1 MNYGWNRPT
10 EIIQKVVK
18 NGRSKA
24 MFVATKM
31 DNDVLIG
38 YSMCHPRDKWDKFTA
53 IKIAFSRAYVWYES
67 KRDWKIPHSLRKDFG
82 KFLYRCRKYYKGANI
97 SVKFLGQEF
106 DVELDPQIPFT
117 AIGNDELSDIPCR
130 KGDIVIFTHNDGT
143 EEECAVK
150 YGKDAKTDQ
159 ESPMLSFIKL
169 QNGQTYL
176 VGIDGKFLGKNKS
189 IRMKG

>member
-53 IKIAFSRAYVWYES
+53 IKIAFRRAYVWYES
-67 KRDWKIPHSLRKDFG
+67 KRDWKIPHSLKGDFI
-82 KFLYRCRKYYKGANI
+82 KFLNRCKRYYKDANI
-97 SVKFLGQEF
+97 VIRWEEYKLEK
-106 DVELDPQIPFT
+106 ELPFK
-117 AIGNDELSDIPCR
+117 AIGNDELSDISCR
-130 KGDIVIFTHNDGT
+130 KGDIAIFTHNNGT
-143 EEECAVK
+143 EEYCKVI
-150 YGKDAKTDQ
+150 YGTNEETNE
-159 ESPMLSFIKL
+159 ESSVLSFIKL
-169 QNGQTYL
+169 QNGQAYL
-176 VGIDGKFLGKNKS
+176 VGINGKFLGKNKS
-189 IRMKG
+189 IRMKT